1 MFIVFWFSKQ
11 VKLSAVARTAIG
23 SVTLQPLAPEV
34 VQRKFHVD
42 RQTDLLF
49 DSRGLLNSKGR
60 SRPRFSSPVGV
71 CKYIR
76 IWIYSYI
83 YIEVYVYI
91 HVYKYFQLHMIILY
105 SWRIL
110 GFLVCFECGR
120 KGREQ
125 QTHNPIGRK
134 TTLFFGLACAL
145 LEATVNVH
153 TYCYFKH
160 VQPMSQAQ
168 AGAVVS
174 LIFWGKIEIAVGV
187 SNMSHRQAPS
197 PGWNASLRSSKVVC
211 IGGYV
216 EETSVKSSDL
226 FHTHWMLGPQKLFTL
241 NILSLSGPLR
251 LETAFPYIST

>member
-1 MFIVFWFSKQ
+1 MYTF
-11 VKLSAVARTAIG
+11 T
-23 SVTLQPLAPEV
+23 
-34 VQRKFHVD
+34 
-42 RQTDLLF
+42 
-49 DSRGLLNSKGR
+49 
-60 SRPRFSSPVGV
+60 
-71 CKYIR
+71 YIN
-76 IWIYSYI
+76 IFSYI
-83 YIEVYVYI
+83 W
-91 HVYKYFQLHMIILY
+91 LY
-105 SWRIL
+105 CIL
-110 GFLVCFECGR
+110 GESLVSSCVSNVAERDASSKHTIRLDEKQHC
-120 KGREQ
+120 
-125 QTHNPIGRK
+125 
-134 TTLFFGLACAL
+134 FFGLACAL

-187 SNMSHRQAPS
+187 SNTSHRQAPS
-197 PGWNASLRSSKVVC
+197 PGWNASLRSSEVVC

-226 FHTHWMLGPQKLFTL
+226 FHTHWMLSPQKLFTL